1 MFSQDRINNLIS
13 YLKKRILIMDG
24 AMGTMIQKQNL
35 SESDFRNS
43 KFKKWSID
51 LKGNGDVLNITN
63 SKIIKD
69 VHSAFLHSGADIIL
83 TNTFNS
89 NKISQSDY
97 GLEDYSNDMNYSAA
111 KLAREVADK
120 FSDKNPDKIRF
131 VAGAIGPTNKTASIS
146 PKVDDPAYRNISFD
160 ELKNVYRE
168 SAISLIDGGVD
179 FLILETI
186 FDTLNAKAGIFAIG
200 EINQKKNYK
209 IPLMI
214 SGTITDFSGRNLSGQ
229 TVEAFWNS
237 VRHAEP
243 LSIGLNC
250 SFGAERLTPA
260 LEELSRV
267 ADTHILA
274 YPNAGLPNPMG
285 QYDETPEATASYLAQ
300 WAKNGIINI
309 VGGCCGTTP
318 EHIKQIY
325 DEVSKYSPRLIP
337 KIKKSMKLSGLEP
350 FGIIS

>member
-1 MFSQDRINNLIS
+1 MFHQDRINNLIS
-13 YLKKRILIMDG
+13 SLKKRILIIDG
-24 AMGTMIQKQNL
+24 AMGTMIQKKDL
-35 SESDFRNS
+35 SESDFRSS
-43 KFKKWSID
+43 KFENWSID

-63 SKIIKD
+63 SEIINSI
-69 VHSAFLHSGADIIL
+69 HSAFLDAGADIIL

-97 GLEDYSNDMNYSAA
+97 GLEDYSTEMNFSAA
-111 KLAREVADK
+111 KLARSVADK
-120 FSDKNPDKIRF
+120 FTDKNPDKIRF

-146 PKVDDPAYRNISFD
+146 PKVDDPAYRNVSFD
-160 ELKNVYRE
+160 ELKDVYKE

-186 FDTLNAKAGIFAIG
+186 FDTLNAKAGIFAVG
-200 EINQKKNYK
+200 EINQKRSHKV
-209 IPLMI
+209 PLMI

-260 LEELSRV
+260 VEELSRV
-267 ADTHILA
+267 ADTNILA

-285 QYDETPEATASYLAQ
+285 EYDETPDTTASYIAE

-318 EHIKQIY
+318 EHIKKIY
-325 DEVSKYSPRLIP
+325 EQVSLYSPRVIP
-337 KIKKSMKLSGLEP
+337 KIEKTIKLSGLEP
-350 FGIIS
+350 FGVIS

>member
-1 MFSQDRINNLIS
+1 MLHKDRIIN
-13 YLKKRILIMDG
+13 LKKSLKERILVLDG
-24 AMGTMIQKQNL
+24 AMGTMIQQHNL

-43 KFKKWSID
+43 KFQNWSID
-51 LKGNGDVLNITN
+51 LRGNGDVLNLTN
-63 SKIIKD
+63 SKIIRS
-69 VHSAFLHSGADIIL
+69 VHSAFLDSGADIIL

-97 GLEDYSNDMNYSAA
+97 GLEDYSNEMNYSAA

-120 FSDKNPDKIRF
+120 FSDKDPGKMRF

-146 PKVDDPAYRNISFD
+146 PKVEDPAYRNISFD
-160 ELKNVYRE
+160 ELKDVYRE
-168 SAISLIDGGVD
+168 SALSLIDGGVD

-200 EINQKKNYK
+200 EINQKRKCK

-237 VRHAEP
+237 VRHAQP

-250 SFGAERLTPA
+250 SFGAELLTPA
-260 LEELSRV
+260 IEELSRV
-267 ADTHILA
+267 ADTNILA

-285 QYDETPEATASYLAQ
+285 HYDETPGKTASYLAN
-300 WAKNGIINI
+300 WAKSGIINI

-318 EHIKQIY
+318 DHIKKIY
-325 DEVSKYSPRLIP
+325 EEVSKYSPRLIP
-337 KIKKSMKLSGLEP
+337 KIKKTIKLSGLEP

>member
-1 MFSQDRINNLIS
+1 MSQKNRINNLLN
-13 YLKKRILIMDG
+13 YLNKRILIMDG
-24 AMGTMIQKQNL
+24 AMGTMIQKKNL

-43 KFKKWSID
+43 RFKNWSID

-63 SKIIKD
+63 SKVISD
-69 VHSAFLHSGADIIL
+69 VHSAFLDSGADIIL

-97 GLEDYSNDMNYSAA
+97 GLEDHSTEMNYSAA
-111 KLAREVADK
+111 LLARKVADK
-120 FSDKNPDKIRF
+120 FSDKNPEKIRF

-146 PKVDDPAYRNISFD
+146 PKVDDPAYRNVSFD
-160 ELKNVYRE
+160 ELKDVYKE
-168 SAISLIDGGVD
+168 AAISLIDGGVD

-200 EINQKKNYK
+200 EINQKRTYK

-237 VRHAEP
+237 VKHAEP

-267 ADTHILA
+267 ADTNILA

-285 QYDETPEATASYLAQ
+285 EYDETPELTASYLAQ

-318 EHIKQIY
+318 EHINRISK
-325 DEVSKYSPRLIP
+325 EVSRFSPRAVP
-337 KIKKSMKLSGLEP
+337 KIEKTLKLSGLEP
-350 FGIIS
+350 FGILS